1 MPTPIAHGVVGLA
14 VARTLAPGKWP
25 GAGAALAV
33 SAVAV
38 LPDLDFLAGFLVGS
52 PHRFHRGPTHSLVGA
67 GILALLIIPVLKRAG
82 VSDPR
87 PAEPHGNTAK
97 AAHFSQMP
105 AGSLFRGYALAWCL
119 GFMVLLSHLIADA
132 IMPDP
137 GGGVG
142 VPFLWPF
149 TGRDYSATVP
159 LPPFLAN
166 ALEIRFDGP
175 TSWFLATL
183 LSPRTWLVFLL
194 EGLLF
199 SPLLVIPW
207 AIRGARR
214 WLAREPQGETE
225 PDQGKIPRSR

>member
-67 GILALLIIPVLKRAG
+67 GILALLIIPVLKR
-82 VSDPR
+82 
-87 PAEPHGNTAK
+87 
-97 AAHFSQMP
+97 